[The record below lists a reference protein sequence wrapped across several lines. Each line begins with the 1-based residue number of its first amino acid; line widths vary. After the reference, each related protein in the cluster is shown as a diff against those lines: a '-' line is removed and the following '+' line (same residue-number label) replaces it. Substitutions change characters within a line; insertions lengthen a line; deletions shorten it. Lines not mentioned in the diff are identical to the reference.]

1 MILIFVSLLILLI
14 LFTLVFIRQEKF
26 GSVPKGERFERI
38 KLSKNFKNGS
48 FQNLSETPDLSED
61 ANYFSVIVEF
71 LFGKSK
77 RSEPKII
84 LPNQKIDLKGI
95 NPNENFMVWF
105 GHSSYFMQIDGVKIL
120 VDPVFSGSASPIYF
134 TTKAYRGADAYRVS
148 DFPEIDFLLISHDH
162 WDHLDHKTIVELNQ
176 KVKKVICGLGVGEH
190 FEKWNYDLHKI
201 IEKDWW
207 DEIEV
212 NDSFKIALTPARH
225 FSGRAF
231 SRNQSLWTSFVLKSK
246 NYSIYVGGDSGYD
259 THFKEIGKK
268 YGPFNLAMLE
278 CGQYNKNWKY
288 IHMMPNEVVQAAIDL
303 KSEKFMPV
311 HWAKFTLALHD
322 WDEPINEVTKEA
334 ADKNIQPIHPLIGE
348 KISLDSTHISKK
360 WWENLENN

>member
-1 MILIFVSLLILLI
+1 MILIFVSLLILLV
-14 LFTLVFIRQEKF
+14 LSTLIFIRQEKF
-26 GSVPKGERFERI
+26 GSVPKGERLEKI

-61 ANYFSVIVEF
+61 ANYFSVIIEF

-84 LPNQKIDLKGI
+84 LPNKKIDLK
-95 NPNENFMVWF
+95 NLSPSENFMVWF

-134 TTKAYRGADAYRVS
+134 TTMAYKGTDVYHVS

-162 WDHLDHKTIVELNQ
+162 WDHLDYQTILELNQ

-190 FEKWNYDLHKI
+190 FEKWNYSLEKI

-207 DEIEV
+207 DEIPI
-212 NDSFKIALTPARH
+212 NDSLKITLTPARH

-231 SRNQSLWTSFVLKSK
+231 SRNKSLWTSFVIKSK
-246 NYSIYVGGDSGYD
+246 NFNIYIGGDSGYD
-259 THFKEIGKK
+259 THFKEIGEK

-334 ADKNIQPIHPLIGE
+334 TTKNIPHIHPIIGE
-348 KISLDSTHISKK
+348 KIDLDSIPNTKK
-360 WWENLENN
+360 WWINVENE